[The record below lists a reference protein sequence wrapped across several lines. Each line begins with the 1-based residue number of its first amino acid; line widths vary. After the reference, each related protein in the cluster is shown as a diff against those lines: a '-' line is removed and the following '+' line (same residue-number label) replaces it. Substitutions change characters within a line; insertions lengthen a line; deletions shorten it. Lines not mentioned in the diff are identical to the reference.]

1 MAERK
6 TIRNRGMTVEVV
18 TRPARRRTRNTQT
31 MFGGPE
37 SVMGGGVQRDMDA
50 AVVGDLYASL
60 DALKNPKGD

>member
-1 MAERK
+1 MVERK

-18 TRPARRRTRNTQT
+18 TRPARRRTRNTQP

-50 AVVGDLYASL
+50 AVMGDLYASL
-60 DALKNPKGD
+60 DALMKSKGE